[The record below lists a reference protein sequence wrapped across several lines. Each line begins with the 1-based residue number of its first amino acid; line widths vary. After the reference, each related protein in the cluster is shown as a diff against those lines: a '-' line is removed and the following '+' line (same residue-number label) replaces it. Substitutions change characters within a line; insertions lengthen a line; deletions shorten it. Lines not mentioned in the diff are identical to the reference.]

1 MNRDILDQVA
11 AMDKA
16 ESGFAPEQMPT
27 QSKDA
32 QYFLDASAHL
42 LDEAVEKE
50 KAYSRVPVTSALK
63 ITIYISAI
71 REAQVELLE
80 EALQDTTTEAL
91 KCDKWRRAKVL
102 KLLGGGRA
110 LDILVIFHSLTWSEQ
125 MPFSPTLESRHR
137 RIPSTISMT

>member
-102 KLLGGGRA
+102 KLLGDA
-110 LDILVIFHSLTWSEQ
+110 LQSYPGIST
-125 MPFSPTLESRHR
+125 PTD
-137 RIPSTISMT
+137 T